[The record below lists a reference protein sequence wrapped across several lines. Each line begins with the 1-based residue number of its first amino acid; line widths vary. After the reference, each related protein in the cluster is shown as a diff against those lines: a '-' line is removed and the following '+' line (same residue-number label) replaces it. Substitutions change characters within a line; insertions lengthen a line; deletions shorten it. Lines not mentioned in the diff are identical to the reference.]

1 MAYDPISSMKQQ
13 QSALQPKRSA
23 SNWRTTFAHTWKQH
37 RLLYL
42 LLLPTLIWLLFLRLY
57 PFYFASLA
65 FVKYNPVQGLD
76 GSEWVGF
83 KNFVDVFK
91 RPEILNIVRN
101 TLLISLGKIFIVEL
115 AGFAFAL
122 LIHETRSP
130 FYKKFVQTV
139 SAIPHFFSWVIVGT
153 LAMSLLT
160 SKGWVN
166 LTLDSLG
173 MDKVGFLSDKFVFPF
188 TLIFSETW
196 KEFGWSAVIYL
207 AALTQ
212 INPELLE
219 AAAVDGAGRGA
230 RLWNIIVP
238 TVFPTFIF
246 MVVLGFGGLLDA
258 GFEQVLVL
266 YNPALYS
273 TGDILDTYVYRMG
286 LVNFKF
292 EIATVVGLVKSVV
305 GYIAI
310 MSANW
315 ASGKMTNYRM
325 F

>member
-1 MAYDPISSMKQQ
+1 MHMALNPLTST
-13 QSALQPKRSA
+13 QPPAA
-23 SNWRTTFAHTWKQH
+23 SYRASTTNWRTTLAHTWKQH
-37 RLLYL
+37 RLLYM
-42 LLLPTLIWLLFLRLY
+42 LLLPTLIWLLFMRLY
-57 PFYFASLA
+57 PFYFASIA
-65 FVKYNPVQGLD
+65 FVKYNPVKGLE
-76 GSEWVGF
+76 GSAWVGF
-83 KNFVDVFK
+83 KNFIDVFK
-91 RPEILNIVRN
+91 RPEIFNIIRN
-101 TLLISLGKIFIVEL
+101 TLVISLGKIFIVEM

-122 LIHETRSP
+122 LIHEARAP
-130 FYKKFVQTV
+130 LYKKFAQTV

-153 LAMSLLT
+153 LVMSLLT

-173 MDKVGFLSDKFVFPF
+173 LSKVGFLSDKLVFPW

-230 RLWNIIVP
+230 RLWYIILP
-238 TVFPTFIF
+238 TVFPTFVF

-292 EIATVVGLVKSVV
+292 ELATVVGLVKSVV

-310 MSANW
+310 MAANW
-315 ASGKMTNYRM
+315 GSGKLTNYRM

>member
-1 MAYDPISSMKQQ
+1 MAYDPLASMKQP
-13 QSALQPKRSA
+13 SAFTPGRSG
-23 SNWRTTFAHTWKQH
+23 SNWKSTLARTWKQH

-42 LLLPTLIWLLFLRLY
+42 LLLPTFVWLLVLRLY

-65 FVKYNPVQGLD
+65 FTKYNIVQGLS

-101 TLLISLGKIFIVEL
+101 TLVISLGKIFIVEL

-139 SAIPHFFSWVIVGT
+139 SAIPHFFSWVIIGT
-153 LAMSLLT
+153 LAMTLLG
-160 SKGWVN
+160 SKGWLN
-166 LTLDSLG
+166 ITLDTFG
-173 MDKVGFLSDKFVFPF
+173 IDKVGFLSDKLVFPF

-230 RLWNIIVP
+230 RLWSIIIP
-238 TVFPTFIF
+238 TVFPTFVF

-292 EIATVVGLVKSVV
+292 EIATVVGLVKSAV

-310 MSANW
+310 MTANW

>member
-1 MAYDPISSMKQQ
+1 MAFNPLSTMRPQPP
-13 QSALQPKRSA
+13 ALQTQSPRA
-23 SNWRTTFAHTWKQH
+23 NWRTSLAQAFKQH
-37 RLLYL
+37 SLLYL
-42 LLLPTLIWLLFLRLY
+42 LLLPTLVWLVFLRLF
-57 PFYFASLA
+57 PFYYASLA
-65 FVKYNPVQGLD
+65 FVDYNPVKGLN

-91 RPEILNIVRN
+91 RPEIFSVVRN
-101 TLLISLGKIFIVEL
+101 TLVISLGKIFIVEL

-122 LIHETRSP
+122 LIHEARSP
-130 FYKKFVQTV
+130 LYKKFVQTV

-166 LTLDSLG
+166 LTLDAFGLE
-173 MDKVGFLSDKFVFPF
+173 KIGFLSDKLVFPW

-230 RLWNIIVP
+230 RLWNIIIP
-238 TVFPTFIF
+238 TVFPTFVF

-273 TGDILDTYVYRMG
+273 TGDILDTYVYRLG

-310 MSANW
+310 MAANW
-315 ASGKMTNYRM
+315 GSGKLTNYRM

>member
-1 MAYDPISSMKQQ
+1 MAYDPLASMKQQ
-13 QSALQPKRSA
+13 SAFTPRRSG
-23 SNWRTTFAHTWKQH
+23 SNWKSTLARTWKQH

-42 LLLPTLIWLLFLRLY
+42 LLFPTFVWLLVLRLY

-65 FVKYNPVQGLD
+65 FTKYNIVQGLS

-101 TLLISLGKIFIVEL
+101 TLVISLGKIFIVEL

-139 SAIPHFFSWVIVGT
+139 SAIPHFFSWVIIGT
-153 LAMSLLT
+153 LAMTLLG
-160 SKGWVN
+160 SKGWLN
-166 LTLDSLG
+166 ITLDTFG
-173 MDKVGFLSDKFVFPF
+173 IDKVGFLSDKLVFPF

-230 RLWNIIVP
+230 RLWSIIIP

-310 MSANW
+310 MTANW

>member
-1 MAYDPISSMKQQ
+1 MAYDPLASMKQP
-13 QSALQPKRSA
+13 SAFTPRRSG
-23 SNWRTTFAHTWKQH
+23 SNWKSTLARTWKQH

-42 LLLPTLIWLLFLRLY
+42 LLFPTFVWLLVLRLY

-65 FVKYNPVQGLD
+65 FTKYNIVQGLS

-101 TLLISLGKIFIVEL
+101 TLVISLGKIFIVEL

-139 SAIPHFFSWVIVGT
+139 SAIPHFFSWVIIGT
-153 LAMSLLT
+153 LAMTLLG
-160 SKGWVN
+160 SKGWLN
-166 LTLDSLG
+166 ITLDTFG
-173 MDKVGFLSDKFVFPF
+173 IDKVGFLSDKLVFPF

-230 RLWNIIVP
+230 RLWSIIIP

-310 MSANW
+310 MTANW

>member
-1 MAYDPISSMKQQ
+1 MAYDPLSSMKQP
-13 QSALQPKRSA
+13 SVFTPGRSG
-23 SNWRTTFAHTWKQH
+23 SNWKSTLARTWKQH

-42 LLLPTLIWLLFLRLY
+42 LLLPTFVWLLVLRLY

-65 FVKYNPVQGLD
+65 FTKYNIVQGLS

-101 TLLISLGKIFIVEL
+101 TLVISLGKIFIVEL

-139 SAIPHFFSWVIVGT
+139 SAIPHFFSWVIIGT
-153 LAMSLLT
+153 LAMTLLG
-160 SKGWVN
+160 SKGWLN
-166 LTLDSLG
+166 LTLDTFG
-173 MDKVGFLSDKFVFPF
+173 IDKVGFLSDKLVFPL

-230 RLWNIIVP
+230 RLWSIIIP
-238 TVFPTFIF
+238 SVFPTFVF

-310 MSANW
+310 MTANW

>member
-1 MAYDPISSMKQQ
+1 MAYDPLASMKQP
-13 QSALQPKRSA
+13 SAFTPRRSG
-23 SNWRTTFAHTWKQH
+23 SNWKSTLARTWKQH

-42 LLLPTLIWLLFLRLY
+42 LLLPTFVWLLVLRLY

-65 FVKYNPVQGLD
+65 FTKYNIVQGLS

-101 TLLISLGKIFIVEL
+101 TLVISLGKIFIVEL

-139 SAIPHFFSWVIVGT
+139 SAIPHFFSWVIIGT
-153 LAMSLLT
+153 LAMTLLG
-160 SKGWVN
+160 SKGWLN
-166 LTLDSLG
+166 LTLDTFG
-173 MDKVGFLSDKFVFPF
+173 IDKVGFLSDKLVFPL

-230 RLWNIIVP
+230 RLWSIIIP
-238 TVFPTFIF
+238 SVFPTFVF

-310 MSANW
+310 MTANW

>member
-1 MAYDPISSMKQQ
+1 MEINPLPAMR
-13 QSALQPKRSA
+13 QSLAAQSPYPRV
-23 SNWRTTFAHTWKQH
+23 NWRANLVRAFKQH
-37 RLLYL
+37 SILYV
-42 LLLPTLIWLLFLRLY
+42 LLLPTLIWLVFLRLF

-65 FVKYNPVQGLD
+65 FVDYNPVKGLG

-83 KNFVDVFK
+83 KNFIDVFK
-91 RPEILNIVRN
+91 RPEIFNIVRN

-122 LIHETRSP
+122 LIHEARSP
-130 FYKKFVQTV
+130 LYKKFVQTV
-139 SAIPHFFSWVIVGT
+139 SAVPHFFSWVIVGT

-166 LTLDSLG
+166 LTLDAFGL
-173 MDKVGFLSDKFVFPF
+173 DKIGFLSDKLIFPW
-188 TLIFSETW
+188 TLILSEAW

-230 RLWNIIVP
+230 RLWNIIIP
-238 TVFPTFIF
+238 TVFSTFVF

-273 TGDILDTYVYRMG
+273 TGDILDTYVYRVG

-310 MSANW
+310 MAANW
-315 ASGKMTNYRM
+315 GSGKLTNYRM

>member
-1 MAYDPISSMKQQ
+1 MAYNPLSTMRQQ
-13 QSALQPKRSA
+13 PPVIQPGPSRA
-23 SNWRTTFAHTWKQH
+23 NWRTSLAHAFKQH
-37 RLLYL
+37 SLLYI
-42 LLLPTLIWLLFLRLY
+42 LLLPTLIWLIFLRLY
-57 PFYFASLA
+57 PFYFASIA
-65 FVKYNPVQGLD
+65 FVKYNPVKGLS
-76 GSEWVGF
+76 GSDWVGL
-83 KNFVDVFK
+83 KNFIDVFN
-91 RPEILNIVRN
+91 RPEIFNIIRN
-101 TLLISLGKIFIVEL
+101 TLVISLGKIFIVEI

-122 LIHETRSP
+122 LIHEARSP
-130 FYKKFVQTV
+130 LYKKFVQTV

-166 LTLDSLG
+166 LTLDAFGL
-173 MDKVGFLSDKFVFPF
+173 DKIGFLSDKLIFPW

-230 RLWNIIVP
+230 RLWYIIVP
-238 TVFPTFIF
+238 TVFPTFVF
-246 MVVLGFGGLLDA
+246 MIVLGFGGLLDA

-273 TGDILDTYVYRMG
+273 TGDILDTYVYRVG

-310 MSANW
+310 MAANW
-315 ASGKMTNYRM
+315 GSGKLTNYRM

>member
-1 MAYDPISSMKQQ
+1 MAYDPIASMKQPAIP
-13 QSALQPKRSA
+13 SKTPTAR
-23 SNWRTTFAHTWKQH
+23 SNWRSTLTHTWNQH
-37 RLLYL
+37 RMLYL
-42 LLLPTLIWLLFLRLY
+42 LLLPTLIWLLVLRLY
-57 PFYFASLA
+57 PFYFAGIA
-65 FVKYNPVQGLD
+65 FVKYNPVKGLS
-76 GSEWVGF
+76 GSDWVGF
-83 KNFVDVFK
+83 KNFIDVFR
-91 RPEILNIVRN
+91 RPEIMSIVRN

-122 LIHETRSP
+122 LIHEARTP

-153 LAMSLLT
+153 LTMSLLS
-160 SKGWVN
+160 SKGFIN
-166 LTLDSLG
+166 TTLDSFGL
-173 MDKVGFLSDKFVFPF
+173 DKIGFLSDKMIFPF

-212 INPELLE
+212 INPELIE
-219 AAAVDGAGRGA
+219 AAAVDGAGRLA
-230 RLWNIIVP
+230 RLWSIIIP

-246 MVVLGFGGLLDA
+246 MIVLGFGGLLDA

-292 EIATVVGLVKSVV
+292 EIATVVGLIKSIV

-315 ASGKMTNYRM
+315 ASGKMTHYRM